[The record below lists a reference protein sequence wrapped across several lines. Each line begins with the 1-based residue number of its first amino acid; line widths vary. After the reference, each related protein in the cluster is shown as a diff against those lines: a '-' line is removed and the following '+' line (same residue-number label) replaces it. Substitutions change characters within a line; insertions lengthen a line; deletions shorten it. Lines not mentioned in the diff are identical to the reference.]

1 MKRVLTIAILA
12 LLVLTSCGGGKA
24 TVPSAKISMPVQHAV
39 APSFNADSAFSY
51 VKDQTDFGPR
61 VPNTTAHRKC
71 AEWLEQKLKSFGAE
85 TIVQNIQVTTF
96 DGTLINGYNIIGQI
110 NPESNK
116 RIVLCAHWDSRPWAD
131 NDPNPANHKKPVDGA
146 NDGASG
152 VAVILEIARQ
162 LQIKAPAIGID
173 CIFFDAEDWGPGDS
187 YTGRSLPEHW
197 GLGSQYWSR
206 RPHKDGYIARYA
218 VLLDMVGGKGA
229 RFYREGISNHYAKEI
244 VTKFWD
250 AAGNIGHR
258 AYFPQEDAGYVTDDH
273 YFINSIARIPAID
286 IIPYMAECR
295 ESTFG
300 PTWHTVNDTAENID
314 RNTLKAVGETVLYV
328 IYNEK

>member
-1 MKRVLTIAILA
+1 M
-12 LLVLTSCGGGKA
+12 LTSCGGGKA
-24 TVPSAKISMPVQHAV
+24 TVPSAKISMPAQQAV

-51 VKDQTDFGPR
+51 VKAQTDFGPR
-61 VPNTTAHRKC
+61 VPNTTAHKKC

-85 TIVQNIQVTTF
+85 TVVQNIQVTTF

-116 RIVLCAHWDSRPWAD
+116 RIILCAHWDSRPWAD

-258 AYFPQEDAGYVTDDH
+258 AYFPQEDAGYVTADH